1 MNSWVMKPLG
11 AVIELQ
17 RGHDLP
23 FEDRRVGVVPII
35 GSFGVTGFHD
45 QAKYAG
51 PGVAIGRSGA
61 SIGRAT
67 YVEGDYWPLNTALFV
82 KDFKGNVPYWTYLAL
97 RRIDFTGFNSGSAQP
112 SLNRNF
118 LGDIPVMVPP
128 RQEQE
133 GIAEVLGAL
142 DDKIAA
148 NCELVGTAESLM
160 VALAEDLPRTAPLA
174 GIAELV
180 KHQVSVDAL
189 AGLGEVSHYS
199 LPAFD
204 QHRLPVQEAGE
215 AIKSGKFHLERAV
228 VLLSKLNPRIPR
240 VWNVAVPEQ
249 NAVASTEFLVL
260 SPRNLPTAALWAVLA
275 GTQSRSYMQERAAGT
290 SGSHQRVRPVDAMA
304 MPVPDEGAF
313 SQDLLAQ
320 LESLGAVAQAT
331 REESRTLAELRD
343 TLLPAL
349 MDGTIRV
356 KDAVAAAEE
365 VL

>member
-1 MNSWVMKPLG
+1 MPSLSG
-11 AVIELQ
+11 AVLG
-17 RGHDLP
+17 RLP
-23 FEDRRVGVVPII
+23 LWVPVI
-35 GSFGVTGFHD
+35 
-45 QAKYAG
+45 K
-51 PGVAIGRSGA
+51 
-61 SIGRAT
+61 
-67 YVEGDYWPLNTALFV
+67 
-82 KDFKGNVPYWTYLAL
+82 
-97 RRIDFTGFNSGSAQP
+97 
-112 SLNRNF
+112 
-118 LGDIPVMVPP
+118 
-128 RQEQE
+128 EQE
-133 GIAEVLGAL
+133 AIAEVLGAL

-148 NCELVGTAESLM
+148 NCELMRTAESLM

-174 GIAELV
+174 SIAELV
-180 KHQVSVDAL
+180 KHQISVDVL

-240 VWNVAVPEQ
+240 VWNVAVPER

-260 SPRNLPTAALWAVLA
+260 SPQNLPTAALWAVLA